1 MLKIMLRASFWA
13 FLIIFS
19 ACASHKPRLAFDPVA
34 IPPAPDYADLTNWAA
49 RPERADLADRTP
61 RPDIADRQST
71 APVDVFFLHPTTLIG
86 TRRDHRRWNGD
97 VRDVDLNRATDESSM
112 LYQASLFNGAGRV
125 FAPRYRQAHLTSF
138 FGDDKA
144 SAEKAL
150 AVAYTDV
157 VAAFEHYLQHDNQ
170 GRPFILAGHSQGAL
184 HIRTLLQQRIEG
196 KPIQQQL
203 VAAYVVGYPV
213 KKGFF
218 KTLPACE
225 TPDQTGCYCTWRTWE
240 RKYGCKKATERD
252 VVCTNP
258 LYWNTTEAVYAPT
271 TLSRGGVVRPFTR
284 VYPQFADAEVH
295 EGILLCTKPK
305 FKGSILFTRKNY
317 HIGDFNIYY
326 MDVRE
331 NAQTRAAA
339 FLKR

>member
-1 MLKIMLRASFWA
+1 MLRATFGA
-13 FLIIFS
+13 FLIALS
-19 ACASHKPRLAFDPVA
+19 ACASHKPHWVFDPIQTPA
-34 IPPAPDYADLTNWAA
+34 APDYADLRNWAA
-49 RPERADLADRTP
+49 RPERNDLADRTP
-61 RPDIADRQST
+61 RPDIADQQTNAS
-71 APVDVFFLHPTTLIG
+71 VDVFFLHPTTLIG
-86 TRRDHRRWNGD
+86 SNRTHRRWNAD
-97 VRDVDLNRATDESSM
+97 VQDANLNRITDEGSI

-150 AVAYTDV
+150 AVAYVDAA
-157 VAAFEHYLQHDNQ
+157 AAFEHYLKHDNN

-196 KPIQQQL
+196 TPLQRQL
-203 VAAYVVGYPV
+203 VAAYVVGYPI
-213 KKGFF
+213 KKDFF
-218 KTLPACE
+218 KNLPACE

-240 RKYGCKKATERD
+240 REYGCKKAAETD
-252 VVCTNP
+252 IVCTNP
-258 LYWNTTEAVYAPT
+258 LFWNTTEALYAPKT
-271 TLSRGGVVRPFTR
+271 VSKGGVVRPFTH

-295 EGILLCTKPK
+295 QGILLCSKPK
-305 FKGSILFTRKNY
+305 FKGSVLFTRKNY

-331 NAQTRAAA
+331 NAQARAAA